1 MPVVCKAHSVQVFS
15 LECLV
20 RPLPRPVS
28 ALPFTVIGLHDD
40 RSPVQRLTPRCL
52 FQADQVILRIREKS
66 RKSDP
71 KRILSGSI
79 YSHGFHW
86 TDRGKYVPHRQ
97 TTEIESLGTLPREVM
112 QISRSDV
119 TGQNATGS
127 GAARYFDYESAV
139 ALRNL
144 AAAYGTDMPRYLLAP
159 EVAVLLSKVPDLKKR
174 LFIDTLWN
182 TGGRLNE
189 ILPLTREDFVLDDPL
204 TGAPLNSP
212 FVVLRTLKQ
221 RRLEEAARS
230 RRRGRPTKEEQ
241 QAERETEAEI
251 RENPPRALPLTDPGF
266 VQRLREW
273 FATVQPAPATRLWDI
288 KSEDTARSWIAH
300 AVTAAARDGVTF
312 SIRPVTPKTFRDS
325 FAMHLVQ
332 HQVPQKVIQTLMGH
346 KDAKS
351 TEWYTRVFALDVTR
365 QLGVRFSMDPDEAG
379 RLLLPGQPSF
389 S

>member
-1 MPVVCKAHSVQVFS
+1 M
-15 LECLV
+15 
-20 RPLPRPVS
+20 
-28 ALPFTVIGLHDD
+28 
-40 RSPVQRLTPRCL
+40 
-52 FQADQVILRIREKS
+52 
-66 RKSDP
+66 
-71 KRILSGSI
+71 
-79 YSHGFHW
+79 
-86 TDRGKYVPHRQ
+86 
-97 TTEIESLGTLPREVM
+97 
-112 QISRSDV
+112 
-119 TGQNATGS
+119 NNS

-159 EVAVLLSKVPDLKKR
+159 EVAVLLARVTDLRKR
-174 LFIDTLWN
+174 LFIDALWN

-189 ILPLTREDFVLDDPL
+189 ILPLAREDFVLDDPL
-204 TGAPLNSP
+204 TGAPLSSP

-221 RRLEEAARS
+221 RGLEEAARNRS

-241 QAERETEAEI
+241 QAEREAEAEI
-251 RENPPRALPLTDPGF
+251 RDNPPRAVPLTDPGF

-273 FATVQPAPATRLWDI
+273 FATVSPPAGARLWDI
-288 KSEDTARSWIAH
+288 RSEDTARSWISQ
-300 AVTAAARDGVTF
+300 AVAAAGRDGVTF

-365 QLGVRFSMDPDEAG
+365 QLGVRFSMDPAEA
-379 RLLLPGQPSF
+379 RSLLLPGGRL
-389 S
+389 

>member
-1 MPVVCKAHSVQVFS
+1 MAQ
-15 LECLV
+15 ECLDAPTRPNFFIFSFTGRGLASLNV
-20 RPLPRPVS
+20 RETAPG
-28 ALPFTVIGLHDD
+28 ACF
-40 RSPVQRLTPRCL
+40 L
-52 FQADQVILRIREKS
+52 FPADQVILHIREKRRKTDPS
-66 RKSDP
+66 RI
-71 KRILSGSI
+71 RHGSI
-79 YSHGFHW
+79 YSHRKLF
-86 TDRGKYVPHRQ
+86 TDARKYVPHPQ
-97 TTEIESLGTLPREVM
+97 TTEIKSLGTLPREM
-112 QISRSDV
+112 TQISHSDASGHHV
-119 TGQNATGS
+119 NNS

-159 EVAVLLSKVPDLKKR
+159 EVAVLLSKVTDLRKR

-189 ILPLTREDFVLDDPL
+189 ILPLSRGDFVLDDPL
-204 TGAPLNSP
+204 TGAPLVSP

-221 RRLEEAARS
+221 RRLQESAGSRS

-241 QAERETEAEI
+241 QAELEAQAEI
-251 RENPPRALPLTDPGF
+251 RDNPPRAVPLTDPAY

-273 FATVQPAPATRLWDI
+273 FATAQPAAGARLWDI
-288 KSEDTARSWIAH
+288 RSEDTARSWISQ
-300 AVTAAARDGVTF
+300 AVEAAKRDGVTF

-365 QLGVRFSMDPDEAG
+365 QLGVRFTMDAGEAG
-379 RLLLPGQPSF
+379 RLLMRL
-389 S
+389 

>member
-1 MPVVCKAHSVQVFS
+1 MLPNVSLLIVRSQAYS
-15 LECLV
+15 LECLDAAA
-20 RPLPRPVS
+20 PPVFFS
-28 ALPFTVIGLHDD
+28 FFFITSGLSSL
-40 RSPVQRLTPRCL
+40 RVSETAPGACFL
-52 FQADQVILRIREKS
+52 FQPDQVILRIGKKS
-66 RKSDP
+66 RKTDP
-71 KRILSGSI
+71 CRIRRGSI
-79 YSHGFHW
+79 YSHRNPF
-86 TDRGKYVPHRQ
+86 TDARKYVPPLQ
-97 TTEIESLGTLPREVM
+97 TTEIKSLGTLPREIP
-112 QISRSDV
+112 QISHSDASGHNL
-119 TGQNATGS
+119 TST

-159 EVAVLLSKVPDLKKR
+159 EVAVLLSKVTDLRKR
-174 LFIDTLWN
+174 LFIDALWN

-189 ILPLTREDFVLDDPL
+189 ILPLTRGDFVLDDPVTGTPL
-204 TGAPLNSP
+204 TSP

-221 RRLEEAARS
+221 RRLEEAAGSRS

-241 QAERETEAEI
+241 QAEREAEAEI
-251 RENPPRALPLTDPGF
+251 RDNPPRAVPLTDPAF

-273 FATVQPAPATRLWDI
+273 FATVQPAPGARLWDI
-288 KSEDTARSWIAH
+288 RSEDTARSWISQAIE
-300 AVTAAARDGVTF
+300 AAKRDGVTF

-365 QLGVRFSMDPDEAG
+365 QLGVRFTMDADEAG
-379 RLLLPGQPSF
+379 RLLLRR
-389 S
+389 

>member
-1 MPVVCKAHSVQVFS
+1 M
-15 LECLV
+15 
-20 RPLPRPVS
+20 
-28 ALPFTVIGLHDD
+28 
-40 RSPVQRLTPRCL
+40 
-52 FQADQVILRIREKS
+52 
-66 RKSDP
+66 
-71 KRILSGSI
+71 
-79 YSHGFHW
+79 
-86 TDRGKYVPHRQ
+86 
-97 TTEIESLGTLPREVM
+97 GTLPRELT
-112 QISRSDV
+112 QISRSDAAGHFSGD
-119 TGQNATGS
+119 T

-159 EVAVLLSKVPDLKKR
+159 EVAVLLSKVTDLRKR
-174 LFIDTLWN
+174 LFIDALWN

-189 ILPLTREDFVLDDPL
+189 ILPLTRGDFALDDPL
-204 TGAPLNSP
+204 TGAPLSSP

-221 RRLEEAARS
+221 RRLEEAAKSRS

-241 QAERETEAEI
+241 QAERDAEKEI
-251 RENPPRALPLTDPGF
+251 QENPPRAVPLTDPGF

-273 FATVQPAPATRLWDI
+273 FATAQLPAASRLWDI
-288 KSEDTARSWIAH
+288 SSGDTARSWISK
-300 AVTAAARDGVTF
+300 AVAAAARDGVIF

-365 QLGVRFSMDPDEAG
+365 QLGVRFSMDPGEAS
-379 RLLLPGQPSF
+379 RLIHPSGLF
-389 S
+389 PR

>member
-1 MPVVCKAHSVQVFS
+1 IQP
-15 LECLV
+15 
-20 RPLPRPVS
+20 
-28 ALPFTVIGLHDD
+28 
-40 RSPVQRLTPRCL
+40 SPG
-52 FQADQVILRIREKS
+52 
-66 RKSDP
+66 
-71 KRILSGSI
+71 RILCGSI
-79 YSHGFHW
+79 YSHRKPF
-86 TDRGKYVPHRQ
+86 TDARKYVPYLQ
-97 TTEIESLGTLPREVM
+97 TTEIESLGTSPREIP
-112 QISRSDV
+112 QISPSDASSHNL
-119 TGQNATGS
+119 TRT

-159 EVAVLLSKVPDLKKR
+159 EVAVLLSKVTDLRKR
-174 LFIDTLWN
+174 LFIDALWN

-189 ILPLTREDFVLDDPL
+189 ILPLTRGDFVLDDPL
-204 TGAPLNSP
+204 TGAPLASP

-221 RRLEEAARS
+221 RRAEEAAGNRS

-241 QAERETEAEI
+241 QAERMAEAEI
-251 RENPPRALPLTDPGF
+251 RDNPPRAVPLTDPAF

-273 FATVQPAPATRLWDI
+273 FATVQPAAGARLWDI
-288 KSEDTARSWIAH
+288 RSEDTARSWISQAIE
-300 AVTAAARDGVTF
+300 AAKRDGVTF

-365 QLGVRFSMDPDEAG
+365 QLGVRFTMDADEAC
-379 RLLLPGQPSF
+379 LLLLRG
-389 S
+389 

>member
-1 MPVVCKAHSVQVFS
+1 
-15 LECLV
+15 
-20 RPLPRPVS
+20 
-28 ALPFTVIGLHDD
+28 
-40 RSPVQRLTPRCL
+40 
-52 FQADQVILRIREKS
+52 
-66 RKSDP
+66 
-71 KRILSGSI
+71 
-79 YSHGFHW
+79 
-86 TDRGKYVPHRQ
+86 
-97 TTEIESLGTLPREVM
+97 M
-112 QISRSDV
+112 QISHSDV
-119 TGQNATGS
+119 SGHNMTTP

-159 EVAVLLSKVPDLKKR
+159 EVAVLLSRVPDLRKR
-174 LFIDTLWN
+174 LFIDALWN

-189 ILPLTREDFVLDDPL
+189 ILPLTKEDFVLDDPL
-204 TGAPLNSP
+204 TGAPLSSP

-221 RRLEEAARS
+221 RKLEEAARSRS

-241 QAERETEAEI
+241 LAGRETEAEI
-251 RENPPRALPLTDPGF
+251 RDNPPRAVPLTDPGF

-273 FATVQPAPATRLWDI
+273 FATAQLAPGARLWDI
-288 KSEDTARSWIAH
+288 RSEDTARSWISQ

-389 S
+389 R

>member
-1 MPVVCKAHSVQVFS
+1 MG
-15 LECLV
+15 
-20 RPLPRPVS
+20 
-28 ALPFTVIGLHDD
+28 T
-40 RSPVQRLTPRCL
+40 SPHELT
-52 FQADQVILRIREKS
+52 QILR
-66 RKSDP
+66 SD
-71 KRILSGSI
+71 
-79 YSHGFHW
+79 
-86 TDRGKYVPHRQ
+86 
-97 TTEIESLGTLPREVM
+97 
-112 QISRSDV
+112 
-119 TGQNATGS
+119 ATGHNVSKS

-204 TGAPLNSP
+204 TGALLNSP

-221 RRLEEAARS
+221 RKLEEAVRSRSRS

-251 RENPPRALPLTDPGF
+251 RVNPPRAVPLTDPGF

-273 FATVQPAPATRLWDI
+273 FATVQPAAGARLWDI
-288 KSEDTARSWIAH
+288 KSEDTARSWISQ
-300 AVTAAARDGVTF
+300 AVAAAARDGVTF

-365 QLGVRFSMDPDEAG
+365 QLGVRFSMDPQEAS
-379 RLLLPGQPSF
+379 RLLMPGSPDF

>member
-1 MPVVCKAHSVQVFS
+1 MGS
-15 LECLV
+15 L
-20 RPLPRPVS
+20 P
-28 ALPFTVIGLHDD
+28 
-40 RSPVQRLTPRCL
+40 
-52 FQADQVILRIREKS
+52 
-66 RKSDP
+66 
-71 KRILSGSI
+71 
-79 YSHGFHW
+79 
-86 TDRGKYVPHRQ
+86 GKIP
-97 TTEIESLGTLPREVM
+97 
-112 QISRSDV
+112 QISHSDASV
-119 TGQNATGS
+119 HNLTST

-159 EVAVLLSKVPDLKKR
+159 EVAVLLSKVTDLRKR
-174 LFIDTLWN
+174 LFIDALWN

-189 ILPLTREDFVLDDPL
+189 ILPLTRGDFVLDDPL
-204 TGAPLNSP
+204 TGSPLASP

-221 RRLEEAARS
+221 RRLEEAAGSRS

-241 QAERETEAEI
+241 QAEREAEAEI
-251 RENPPRALPLTDPGF
+251 RDNPPRAVPLTDPAF

-273 FATVQPAPATRLWDI
+273 FATVQPAASTRIWDI
-288 KSEDTARSWIAH
+288 RSEDTARSWISMAVH
-300 AVTAAARDGVTF
+300 AASRDGVTF

-365 QLGVRFSMDPDEAG
+365 QLGVRFTMDADEAG
-379 RLLLPGQPSF
+379 RLLRQ
-389 S
+389 